1 MAKLAFLSFGKG
13 RNETP
18 TDRTGESRRANK
30 PRRTYRHALLCLLAS
45 SVILGSVAPAGL
57 APASAAPPAA
67 AVPPA
72 AAGAADEQPQSWLL
86 KWTDPALAHELRG
99 VEVLHRQPETA
110 VEVVR
115 PAPDSGEDVE
125 SWLGRLRGEPGVQY
139 VHPNNRVSILDASA
153 SGQGETGEL
162 SDEAGTAASQLQ
174 SEKPE
179 AAASQWQSEKP
190 EAVASQWQSEKPEAA
205 ASQWQSEK
213 PEAGMSQHQSE
224 KSEAAVS
231 QQRSGKYEAAVSQYQ
246 SSEESEAATFQQEEQ
261 PQTEEQPYEG
271 AAQEPVM
278 QEPVTQEPAAQEPAA
293 QEPPAALTPDQQAAK
308 DAVGEA
314 AEKAAASPTKA
325 NDPQLDKQTHLSR
338 IGAQKAWQTVRE
350 QKDVIIG
357 LVDTG
362 VDLDHPDL
370 KDNLVA
376 GTNLIYPELPPDDDN
391 GHGTGVAGVI
401 GAVGNNGIGVAGVVW
416 HAKIMPIKAL
426 DQWGDGTEKDLGEGI
441 LYAVRNGAGI
451 VVMSVG
457 LHRYSPYMEDIVRYA
472 ESQGVLLVA
481 AAGNDGTTLGSK
493 AAVKYPAA
501 YPTVLAVGGSNSN
514 GAPDPRSNPG
524 SELDLLAP
532 WNVYTTALD
541 GEYKWDEG
549 TSLAAPQVA
558 GAAALLL
565 AMHPEYEP
573 YQVRAMLRQS
583 AKDIGAAGV
592 DSTSGYGLLRVDQV
606 VAGELVPDANEPNN
620 KQSAAAKLPLFSQ
633 VTAELPP
640 KQDVD
645 WYVVDTPTEGTL
657 KLDFQALDT
666 EQAVSAVRISH
677 YTPGGRLLRSE
688 DTKLSSKSISFTAGK
703 GKQYVEVKFS
713 NPANDK
719 PMAYALTTS
728 FTMKEDPYEPN
739 DRHDIAFQ
747 LQPKSQ
753 TITASF
759 HQKADR
765 DWYKVSFEQEG
776 KLQLSLSTDTVR
788 IDPGLAVM
796 REGQALTLFDE
807 NGEGEAE
814 HSSVISVTPGQY
826 YIRVHNAIAVEANA
840 TVGTYRLQ
848 VQFEPQL
855 MDPNEPNDISYEGL
869 MMKPGTDYIGLIHER
884 SDTDWFQFRLSSKS
898 IISLGVTGVPNDTS
912 LKLLLYDKK
921 MQQLRVSHTGSDGQ
935 LATGDVVLQPGVYY
949 VRLTADRA
957 FAHQYYRMKLT
968 EEELVA
974 GFRDIGGHWAQEE
987 IAALTQEGIINGVGN
1002 YSFKPDRNITRAEAV
1017 ALIVKAYK
1025 PNAAKPP
1032 GAYFSDLASTHWSY
1046 PYIMTAVQEGW
1057 VKGFPDGSF
1066 KPDQPVTRAEM
1077 AIMIGNAENIRPRA
1091 PLSPPFADV
1100 PMKEWYAPM
1109 LYSMKLEGKLK
1120 GMEDNSYKP
1129 DDRASRA
1136 QFTTLIYRYLTG

>member
-1 MAKLAFLSFGKG
+1 MAKLVFLSFGKG
-13 RNETP
+13 RKETP
-18 TDRTGESRRANK
+18 TDRTGESHRANK
-30 PRRTYRHALLCLLAS
+30 PRRSYRRALLSLLAS

-67 AVPPA
+67 VPSAQAQA
-72 AAGAADEQPQSWLL
+72 AAGAAEEQPQSWLL

-110 VEVVR
+110 VEVIR
-115 PAPDSGEDVE
+115 PAPDSGGDVE
-125 SWLGRLRGEPGVQY
+125 SWLSRLRGEPGVQY

-153 SGQGETGEL
+153 SEQGEADEL
-162 SDEAGTAASQLQ
+162 SNEAGTAGSHLQ
-174 SEKPE
+174 SEQMEALVSQQQLVKSE
-179 AAASQWQSEKP
+179 AAVSQYP
-190 EAVASQWQSEKPEAA
+190 
-205 ASQWQSEK
+205 
-213 PEAGMSQHQSE
+213 SE

-231 QQRSGKYEAAVSQYQ
+231 QQQSKMTVVKMLQQDDGSQTGEHVDEQ
-246 SSEESEAATFQQEEQ
+246 IEKQTDEDAEQES
-261 PQTEEQPYEG
+261 
-271 AAQEPVM
+271 VI
-278 QEPVTQEPAAQEPAA
+278 QEPVTQQPAASES
-293 QEPPAALTPDQQAAK
+293 PAALKQPDQQAAN
-308 DAVGEA
+308 DAANETPQMM
-314 AEKAAASPTKA
+314 AASPTEA

-350 QKDVIIG
+350 QKNVIIG

-391 GHGTGVAGVI
+391 GHGTGVAGVV
-401 GAVGNNGIGVAGVVW
+401 GAVGNNGLGVAGVVW
-416 HAKIMPIKAL
+416 DAKIMPIKAL

-457 LHRYSPYMEDIVRYA
+457 LHRYSPYMADIVRYA

-481 AAGNDGTTLGSK
+481 AAGNDGTMLGSK

-501 YPTVLAVGGSNSN
+501 YPTVLAVGGAKPN
-514 GAPDPRSNPG
+514 GDPDPRSNPG

-565 AMHPEYEP
+565 ALHPEYEP
-573 YQVRAMLRQS
+573 YQLRAMLRQS

-592 DSTSGYGLLRVDQV
+592 DSISGYGLLRVDQV
-606 VAGELVPDANEPNN
+606 VSGELVPDANEPNN

-657 KLDFQALDT
+657 KLDFQALNS
-666 EQAVSAVRISH
+666 EQAVSAIRISH
-677 YTPGGRLLRSE
+677 YTPGGQLLRSE

-739 DRHDIAFQ
+739 DRHDVAFQ
-747 LQPKSQ
+747 LQPNSQ

-759 HQKADR
+759 HQNADR
-765 DWYKVSFEQEG
+765 DWYKVSFEREG
-776 KLQLSLSTDTVR
+776 KLQLTLSTDTVR

-796 REGQALTLFDE
+796 REGQALMLFDE
-807 NGEGEAE
+807 NGEGDAE

-826 YIRVHNAIAVEANA
+826 YIRVHNAIAVEAHA

-855 MDPNEPNDISYEGL
+855 MDPNEPNDKAYEGL
-869 MMKPGTDYIGLIHER
+869 MMKPGTEYIGLIHER
-884 SDTDWFQFRLSSKS
+884 TDTDWFQFRLSNKS
-898 IISLGVTGVPNDTS
+898 VISLNVTGVPSDTS
-912 LKLLLYDKK
+912 LQLLLHDKK
-921 MQQLRVSHTGSDGQ
+921 MQQLRVSETGSVGK

-949 VRLTADRA
+949 VRLTADQA
-957 FAHQYYRMKLT
+957 FGHQYYRMKLT

-987 IAALTQEGIINGVGN
+987 IAALTQEGVIHGVGN
-1002 YSFKPDRNITRAEAV
+1002 YSFKPDRSITRAEAV
-1017 ALIVKAYK
+1017 ALIVKAYN
-1025 PNAAKPP
+1025 PNVANLP
-1032 GAYFSDLASTHWSY
+1032 GNNFSDLNSTHWSY
-1046 PYIMTAVQEGW
+1046 SYIMTAVREGW
-1057 VKGFPDGSF
+1057 VNGFPDGRF

-1077 AIMIGNAENIRPRA
+1077 AIMIGNAENIRPRT

-1100 PMKEWYAPM
+1100 PMREWYAPM
-1109 LYSMKLEGKLK
+1109 LYSMMLEGKLK
-1120 GMEDNSYKP
+1120 GMQGNSYKP
-1129 DDRASRA
+1129 DDQASRA
-1136 QFTTLIYRYLTG
+1136 QFTTLIYRYLTE